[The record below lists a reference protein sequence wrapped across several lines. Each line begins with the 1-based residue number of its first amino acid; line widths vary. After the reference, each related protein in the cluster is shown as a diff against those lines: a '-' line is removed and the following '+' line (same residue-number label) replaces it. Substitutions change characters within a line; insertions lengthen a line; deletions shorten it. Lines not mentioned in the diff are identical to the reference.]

1 MSPDI
6 QIESSGF
13 NKTTVSIVS
22 NFWDD
27 VDNSDVAIIPIT
39 SYQLY
44 MSKMIIYDPLD
55 HLHPSVRVYNP
66 IHTKL
71 FYIIRLP
78 QNKNWKK
85 NR

>member
-1 MSPDI
+1 MSPGI
-6 QIESSGF
+6 QIKSSGF
-13 NKTTVSIVS
+13 NKTPVSIVS

-27 VDNSDVAIIPIT
+27 VDNSDVAIVPIT

-44 MSKMIIYDPLD
+44 MNKMIIYDPLD
-55 HLHPSVRVYNP
+55 HLHLSIRVYNP

-78 QNKNWKK
+78 QIRIEKK
-85 NR
+85 

>member
-1 MSPDI
+1 MSSGI
-6 QIESSGF
+6 QIKSSGF

-27 VDNSDVAIIPIT
+27 VDNLDVAIVPIT
-39 SYQLY
+39 SFQLY
-44 MSKMIIYDPLD
+44 MSKMIVYDPLD
-55 HLHPSVRVYNP
+55 QLHPLIRVYNP

-85 NR
+85 K